1 MAPSEQLKLNRV
13 NRPVGHACRKRLQ
26 NNFENCDNSETKS
39 VDRSILSVLSFND
52 NTRRV
57 LRNGAERFTKTL
69 NSMRTTF
76 GTITQVDML

>member
-1 MAPSEQLKLNRV
+1 
-13 NRPVGHACRKRLQ
+13 
-26 NNFENCDNSETKS
+26 
-39 VDRSILSVLSFND
+39 VLSFND